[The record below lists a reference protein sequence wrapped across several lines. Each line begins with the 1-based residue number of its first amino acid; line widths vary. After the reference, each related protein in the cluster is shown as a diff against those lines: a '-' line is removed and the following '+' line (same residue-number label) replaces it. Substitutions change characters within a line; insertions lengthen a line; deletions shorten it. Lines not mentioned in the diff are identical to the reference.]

1 MKNNN
6 DFQSR
11 IFGGN
16 LFTGEINN
24 LLSSPDFLKEDTIAF
39 PIIFALL
46 SESDSANTDG
56 PDPEIPHPMAPES
69 IADFRIES

>member
-1 MKNNN
+1 MKIN
-6 DFQSR
+6 DAFQSR

-16 LFTGEINN
+16 VFTGEINN
-24 LLSSPDFLKEDTIAF
+24 LLSSPDLLKESTIVF
-39 PIIFALL
+39 PIIFALS

>member
-11 IFGGN
+11 IFGGKV
-16 LFTGEINN
+16 FTGEINN
-24 LLSSPDFLKEDTIAF
+24 LLSSPNFLKEDIIAF

-69 IADFRIES
+69 IADCRIKS